1 MFDDLTIVG
10 KGVPGTT
17 IKATATNWHDA
28 HYRIFTG
35 GSGSFGVTVKDMRLA
50 NGHEG
55 YGGAML
61 FNPGQTVLIDHVTF
75 SDNAADGLG
84 SGSGGA
90 IYTFGASLTVIN
102 SRFFD
107 NLAGIGG
114 GAAITTSGNLV
125 VTDSEFKGN
134 VSLAR
139 AGAILVLE
147 QSTASISRTDISF
160 NDAAT
165 GGGAIEVGA
174 SAVSDG
180 ANVTVTNSTISNNTG
195 YAAIYNYGNASNQ
208 ITLANA
214 TVSATTGFSIG
225 GRGISMRNTILDH
238 GTGPNCDVWPVASLG
253 QQHRRRC
260 QLSTAGR
267 RYPGRREAR

>member
-1 MFDDLTIVG
+1 ML
-10 KGVPGTT
+10 
-17 IKATATNWHDA
+17 
-28 HYRIFTG
+28 
-35 GSGSFGVTVKDMRLA
+35 LA

-55 YGGAML
+55 FGGAML

-75 SDNAADGLG
+75 SENAADGLS

-90 IYTFGASLTVIN
+90 IYTFGASLTITN

-165 GGGAIEVGA
+165 GGGA
-174 SAVSDG
+174 
-180 ANVTVTNSTISNNTG
+180 N
-195 YAAIYNYGNASNQ
+195 
-208 ITLANA
+208 
-214 TVSATTGFSIG
+214 
-225 GRGISMRNTILDH
+225 
-238 GTGPNCDVWPVASLG
+238 
-253 QQHRRRC
+253 
-260 QLSTAGR
+260 
-267 RYPGRREAR
+267 